1 MTWRRSGRPLIGTGG
16 TVTGVFTLTT
26 IHQAM
31 ITAWR
36 ARHGCTSASEAIRL
50 MIEIAEQTDAA
61 ATHGRESSTSPS

>member
-36 ARHGCTSASEAIRL
+36 ARHGCIRQ

>member
-1 MTWRRSGRPLIGTGG
+1 MEKIRTAADRHWRHRDGL
-16 TVTGVFTLTT
+16 FTLTT

-36 ARHGCTSASEAIRL
+36 ARHGCASASEAIRQ